1 MTYEE
6 KFDIAVSTSNELG
19 ISPRIVEKFPI
30 DERNVDF
37 FRNLVEHNLLGML
50 IERFGVGDW
59 GNQCMNVSAQLFTIL
74 QHYNIPCELTY
85 GDVHLGEKGEYAVSK
100 SILVDEWHEVSD
112 KEGLPIHVWITIGKD
127 FIIDPTISS
136 RIHTDY
142 DSSGPLNHLL
152 VAEAQPLKN
161 ETGIVYTPF
170 LVGKNYLEKIADIP
184 LDYISQMQMA

>member
-1 MTYEE
+1 
-6 KFDIAVSTSNELG
+6 
-19 ISPRIVEKFPI
+19 
-30 DERNVDF
+30 
-37 FRNLVEHNLLGML
+37 
-50 IERFGVGDW
+50 
-59 GNQCMNVSAQLFTIL
+59 MNVSAQLFAIL

-142 DSSGPLNHLL
+142 DSSVPLNHLL
-152 VAEAQPLKN
+152 VAEAQPLKKMKLVSS
-161 ETGIVYTPF
+161 TLLF
-170 LVGKNYLEKIADIP
+170 LVGKKLFRKKLWIF
-184 LDYISQMQMA
+184 L